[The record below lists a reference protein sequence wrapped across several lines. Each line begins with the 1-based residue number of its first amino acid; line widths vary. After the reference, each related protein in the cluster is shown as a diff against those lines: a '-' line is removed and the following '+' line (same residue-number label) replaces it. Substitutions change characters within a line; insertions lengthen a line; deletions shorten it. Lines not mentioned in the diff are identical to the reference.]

1 MNLFVLIYTSL
12 RILFLE
18 LTFISSF
25 SVELKS
31 NFITLQIFFN
41 HFLWCNNYKCNIFV
55 IKLSTMVQF
64 KMYHGA
70 VRLLKGRMC
79 LVLFFEK
86 QWRWTLRIL
95 KNQIAI
101 SPTSRKFGIQLFII
115 LKQNL
120 SVLLNCCFPLLEPIL
135 VGNFF
140 SSTIVYPEKK
150 VSYMLEKAVFNPK
163 SLVVFSSVGLLRSL
177 WFLWLFLN
185 VCLWNLKMSLS
196 ISPPS
201 KICKSSIL
209 YTLNHSEYTL

>member
-12 RILFLE
+12 RILFSE

-64 KMYHGA
+64 KMYHGE
-70 VRLLKGRMC
+70 VRLLKGEMC

-86 QWRWTLRIL
+86 QWRWTLGML

-120 SVLLNCCFPLLEPIL
+120 RVLLNCCLPLLEPML
-135 VGNFF
+135 VWNFF
-140 SSTIVYPEKK
+140 SSTVVYPEKK
-150 VSYMLEKAVFNPK
+150 K
-163 SLVVFSSVGLLRSL
+163 LVTACWRKQYLTLNQL
-177 WFLWLFLN
+177 WFSHQWAFWN
-185 VCLWNLKMSLS
+185 HCDSYGYFCMCVC
-196 ISPPS
+196 
-201 KICKSSIL
+201 KI
-209 YTLNHSEYTL
+209 

>member
-12 RILFLE
+12 RILFSE

-64 KMYHGA
+64 KMYHGE
-70 VRLLKGRMC
+70 VRLLKGEMC

-86 QWRWTLRIL
+86 QWRWTLGML

-120 SVLLNCCFPLLEPIL
+120 RVLLICCLPFLEPTL
-135 VGNFF
+135 VWNFF
-140 SSTIVYPEKK
+140 SSTVVYPEKK
-150 VSYMLEKAVFNPK
+150 KISYCMLEKAVFNPK
-163 SLVVFSSVGLLRSL
+163 SVVVFSSVGLLKSL
-177 WFLWLFLN
+177 WFLWLFLY
-185 VCLWNLKMSLS
+185 VCL
-196 ISPPS
+196 
-201 KICKSSIL
+201 
-209 YTLNHSEYTL
+209 